1 MNLLTQIINHIF
13 GRKYYANIIFTRGT
27 DRCDICSFIFRSKE
41 EARKHMVELQ
51 SNLSYEYLE
60 TISFRSYQ
68 NY

>member
-13 GRKYYANIIFTRGT
+13 GCKYYANIVFTRGT
-27 DRCDICSFIFRSKE
+27 TDCHICSFIFRTKE

-51 SNLSYEYLE
+51 SNLSYEYIE
-60 TISFRSYQ
+60 TISFRSYG